1 MSVADPKC
9 FVRLKEPIP
18 GTDHIKF
25 IDQREFAEAHNLI
38 DTIAEQLGVDRI
50 NDFYVYKGE
59 YGSDTAK
66 WHEAADGLVAMRAIK
81 EYIES
86 HEAMP
91 ELATPECRLQALDIL
106 NRLEELLA
114 EADCRGIRFCI
125 VGNY

>member
-18 GTDHIKF
+18 GTDHINF
-25 IDQREFAEAHNLI
+25 IDQREFAETHHLI
-38 DTIAEQLGVDRI
+38 DTIAGQLGVDRI

-59 YGSDTAK
+59 YGSHSVK
-66 WHEAADGLVAMRAIK
+66 WHTAADGLAAMRAVK
-81 EYIES
+81 DYNER

-91 ELATPECRLQALDIL
+91 ELATLEYRVRTLNVL

-114 EADCRGIRFCI
+114 EADSRDIRFCI